1 MGDKT
6 KPGNESRDPHQRQ
19 QSRDSLHAP
28 TPDIYSSSVDTVRP
42 GEFRS
47 VSPTNPGPGNP
58 NPGNPGPGNPGPG
71 NPNPGNPGP
80 GNPGPGNPNPNPGT
94 PSIANLHSPS
104 ISKSLTLPQPRS
116 SLTRGA
122 STSHERRY
130 QYSVD
135 DDEYEFEADLEREF
149 LEGYAKAI
157 KDQERK
163 RRKKKQSISQQGGSR
178 DASRLSHG
186 GSLSHVKSRDS
197 VSASPSPLIKPDFNP
212 AYSDHDADQCDLD
225 GDHDLHPQISHRSG
239 VSQRSREEAARDE
252 SAHDE
257 SANADDNDDSA
268 ENDDSADDSAS
279 LHSNESYTLKERQ
292 AAINTTHPFGIR
304 IWKPAIYKKNRSVQ
318 AAAEGDIHMTPG
330 KTVGWRI
337 FLGNCLWT
345 LSFGL
350 LLYLVCGLGYVLC
363 SLFFW
368 SESARQYGRVLHKTG
383 FYLLY
388 PFGQF
393 VQLAADENYLHE
405 DEGEGRTLGEYERW
419 QAGDLE
425 HGRLFFGP
433 DQRNPSPRNPDPSN
447 PSPGNPSP
455 NSPNPG
461 SNPNHVR
468 TPLLGHSRSSV
479 SSASENSDSAD
490 SDVILRKRRF
500 FGRGE
505 WNLGRIVFYTWFY
518 VIITPVIYT
527 VSLIC
532 WFLVFLIPMGKVTNV
547 LCYHLRRHPLAL
559 KFKSD
564 SKYYEINGSGG
575 SGAILLCTYRAFGWK
590 YYKYTIDGTN
600 IFFINLIGV
609 VFFGI
614 FSNYFLRLHLGL
626 SLLITSPLFI
636 FVISLVSV
644 IPLAYFIGQAVASIS
659 AQTSMG
665 MGAAINAFFS
675 TIVEVFLYCVALSQ
689 GKSALVE
696 GSIIGSIL
704 AGVLLLP
711 GLSMCTGAIKRKTQR
726 YNPKSAGVSSTMLL
740 FAILGTFAPTF
751 FYQIHG
757 KYEIRCDGECDAI
770 TNLISHADSAM
781 TKLGQMS
788 TQVAESAVSQLG
800 HVADSAQKVLTNP
813 DLLSNAPALC
823 RKCQFFQVPLVYDD
837 LYQKALKPLSGICAI
852 LLFVSY
858 IIGLWFTLRTHAAM
872 IWQTPIHEKKEVVIP
887 NPGRSSSVATPVH
900 RATPATILD
909 DPAGLRK
916 RAVESPNLGP
926 NSATN
931 PNPGNHNPGNAGPG
945 HNPNPGNNPNPGV
958 TLATPLVV
966 TTAAPEDAPEG
977 HEPDAN
983 WSRSKST
990 FILLSAT
997 LLYAVVAEMLVDTVD
1012 VVLENAAIGE
1022 KLLGITIFALV
1033 PNTTEFLNAISFAMG
1048 GNIALSMEIG
1058 SAYALQV
1065 CLLQIPALVLY
1076 SMWNNDVDNGHMFTL
1091 IFPRWD
1097 LFVVMICVF
1106 LFSYIYA
1113 EGKSNYFKGSIL
1125 VLAYCVVMVGFYFDG
1140 MVSEDGFGEL
1150 AVLFGGR
1157 Y

>member
-1 MGDKT
+1 MPETDKP
-6 KPGNESRDPHQRQ
+6 KPQGSTQPSREP
-19 QSRDSLHAP
+19 SRDSLRVPHH
-28 TPDIYSSSVDTVRP
+28 DIYSSSIDTIRP

-47 VSPTNPGPGNP
+47 VSPRTTPNKDKTLHLNTNPGPS
-58 NPGNPGPGNPGPG
+58 NPGPSKASPILQP
-71 NPNPGNPGP
+71 
-80 GNPGPGNPNPNPGT
+80 
-94 PSIANLHSPS
+94 SPS
-104 ISKSLTLPQPRS
+104 NPRQPLQLPQPRP

-122 STSHERRY
+122 SSSHERRY

-163 RRKKKQSISQQGGSR
+163 RRRKKSQVPGGSVSGGSR
-178 DASRLSHG
+178 EREVSRG
-186 GSLSHVKSRDS
+186 YSLSHVRSRDS
-197 VSASPSPLIKPDFNP
+197 VPRGSPSPIIKQDFNP
-212 AYSDHDADQCDLD
+212 AFS
-225 GDHDLHPQISHRSG
+225 
-239 VSQRSREEAARDE
+239 EDE
-252 SAHDE
+252 SASHLSHVSSHVTHE
-257 SANADDNDDSA
+257 SARDGDDSDNAEPDNADHNADNDDNDDA
-268 ENDDSADDSAS
+268 DSGDADSAS
-279 LHSNESYTLKERQ
+279 IMSNESFTLKERQ

-318 AAAEGDIHMTPG
+318 AQAEGDIHMTPG

-337 FLGNCLWT
+337 FLGNVVWT
-345 LSFGL
+345 LTFGL
-350 LLYLVCGLGYVLC
+350 LLYVICGLGYLTC
-363 SLFFW
+363 SVFFW
-368 SESARQYGRVLHKTG
+368 SKSARQYARVLHKTG

-433 DQRNPSPRNPDPSN
+433 DSTQTLGPNHTPN
-447 PSPGNPSP
+447 PGNPSHGDH
-455 NSPNPG
+455 PNPD
-461 SNPNHVR
+461 HVR
-468 TPLLGHSRSSV
+468 TPLLGRNRSSL
-479 SSASENSDSAD
+479 SSASEDSLGED
-490 SDVILRKRRF
+490 SETGVSRKRRF

-505 WNLGRIVFYTWFY
+505 WNLGRIIFYAWFY
-518 VIITPVIYT
+518 VIITPVIYA

-564 SKYYEINGSGG
+564 SQYYELNGSGDG

-626 SLLITSPLFI
+626 ELLITQPLFI
-636 FVISLVSV
+636 FMVSLVSV

-675 TIVEVFLYCVALSQ
+675 TIVEVFLYCVALQQ

-757 KYEIRCDGECDAI
+757 SYELRCDGECDP
-770 TNLISHADSAM
+770 
-781 TKLGQMS
+781 
-788 TQVAESAVSQLG
+788 SAVKTVAASAATIAQSAVKT
-800 HVADSAQKVLTNP
+800 VADSAQQVLA
-813 DLLSNAPALC
+813 DSASAAAFC
-823 RKCQFFQVPLVYDD
+823 SRCQFFQVPLVYDD

-872 IWQTPIHEKKEVVIP
+872 IWQTPIHEKKEIPAPAPVV
-887 NPGRSSSVATPVH
+887 GRSSSVATPVH

-909 DPAGLRK
+909 DPAGLKHR
-916 RAVESPNLGP
+916 SPNL
-926 NSATN
+926 A
-931 PNPGNHNPGNAGPG
+931 PNPDPTPAPPPLADSG
-945 HNPNPGNNPNPGV
+945 HS
-958 TLATPLVV
+958 
-966 TTAAPEDAPEG
+966 
-977 HEPDAN
+977 PDAN

-997 LLYAVVAEMLVDTVD
+997 LLYAIVAEMLVDTVD

-1076 SMWNNDVDNGHMFTL
+1076 SMWNNNIDMDTAHMFTL

-1140 MVSEDGFGEL
+1140 VVSEDGFGDSPGGL
-1150 AVLFGGR
+1150 SALLFQR
-1157 Y
+1157 QWR

>member
-1 MGDKT
+1 MGSKDDTGKSRE
-6 KPGNESRDPHQRQ
+6 ESHDA
-19 QSRDSLHAP
+19 SLHP
-28 TPDIYSSSVDTVRP
+28 PHDIYSSSIDTIRP
-42 GEFRS
+42 EQQRS
-47 VSPTNPGPGNP
+47 LSPRSHLDKFLGNPGNNPNPGPNPGNNP
-58 NPGNPGPGNPGPG
+58 NPGNPGPSGHPALALRTSSAQVSPNHSVTS
-71 NPNPGNPGP
+71 PNPTKPNSALPGS
-80 GNPGPGNPNPNPGT
+80 T
-94 PSIANLHSPS
+94 
-104 ISKSLTLPQPRS
+104 LTLPQPRNA
-116 SLTRGA
+116 SLTRT

-135 DDEYEFEADLEREF
+135 DDEYEVEADLEREF

-163 RRKKKQSISQQGGSR
+163 RRRKKSHVSGSISQQGQ
-178 DASRLSHG
+178 LSHHGSVSQHG
-186 GSLSHVKSRDS
+186 GHALTHVTSRDS
-197 VSASPSPLIKPDFNP
+197 VSRESPSPIIKTDFNP
-212 AYSDHDADQCDLD
+212 AYSDTERECDVD
-225 GDHDLHPQISHRSG
+225 GDHDLHSEH
-239 VSQRSREEAARDE
+239 VTHEEENESAAENDE
-252 SAHDE
+252 SAEH
-257 SANADDNDDSA
+257 
-268 ENDDSADDSAS
+268 DDSADNDDDDSADNAS
-279 LHSNESYTLKERQ
+279 VLSNETFTLRERQ

-318 AAAEGDIHMTPG
+318 AQAEGDIHMTPG

-337 FLGNCLWT
+337 FLGNALWT

-350 LLYLVCGLGYVLC
+350 LLYLVCGLGYITC
-363 SLFFW
+363 SLLFW
-368 SESARQYGRVLHKTG
+368 SPSAQQYAKVLHKTG

-433 DQRNPSPRNPDPSN
+433 DVGGLRSHDPN
-447 PSPGNPSP
+447 PSPGQN
-455 NSPNPG
+455 PNPG
-461 SNPNHVR
+461 NNPENPNPNPNPNP
-468 TPLLGHSRSSV
+468 TSLLGRNRSSL
-479 SSASENSDSAD
+479 SSASEDSLGET
-490 SDVILRKRRF
+490 STEGQSRKRRF

-505 WNLGRIVFYTWFY
+505 WNLGRIFFYTYFY
-518 VIITPVIYT
+518 IFITPVIYT

-564 SKYYEINGSGG
+564 SQYYQLNGSGDG

-614 FSNYFLRLHLGL
+614 FSNYFLRLHLAL
-626 SLLITSPLFI
+626 DLLITQPMFI
-636 FVISLVSV
+636 FFLSLVSV

-675 TIVEVFLYCVALSQ
+675 TIVEVFLYCVALQQ

-757 KYEIRCDGECDAI
+757 SYELRCDGDCEPVTGVPNLGVPNLAVPNLAI
-770 TNLISHADSAM
+770 SQIGKTLSETEFVAKAAAAVC
-781 TKLGQMS
+781 TKC
-788 TQVAESAVSQLG
+788 T
-800 HVADSAQKVLTNP
+800 
-813 DLLSNAPALC
+813 
-823 RKCQFFQVPLVYDD
+823 FFQVPLVYDE

-852 LLFVSY
+852 LLFISY

-872 IWQTPIHEKKEVVIP
+872 IWQTPIHEKKELPIPVNP
-887 NPGRSSSVATPVH
+887 NPNPNLGRSSSVATPVH

-909 DPAGLRK
+909 DPAGMKQR
-916 RAVESPNLGP
+916 
-926 NSATN
+926 N
-931 PNPGNHNPGNAGPG
+931 PNPAPVPALALNPT
-945 HNPNPGNNPNPGV
+945 PNPVEEPP
-958 TLATPLVV
+958 A
-966 TTAAPEDAPEG
+966 G

-997 LLYAVVAEMLVDTVD
+997 LLYAIVAEMLVDTVD

-1076 SMWNNDVDNGHMFTL
+1076 SMWNSSTDMDDTAHMFTL

-1125 VLAYCVVMVGFYFDG
+1125 VLAYMVVMVGFYFDG
-1140 MVSEDGFGEL
+1140 VVTDGNIG
-1150 AVLFGGR
+1150 VGGLSAMFVR
-1157 Y
+1157 QY

>member
-1 MGDKT
+1 
-6 KPGNESRDPHQRQ
+6 
-19 QSRDSLHAP
+19 
-28 TPDIYSSSVDTVRP
+28 
-42 GEFRS
+42 
-47 VSPTNPGPGNP
+47 
-58 NPGNPGPGNPGPG
+58 
-71 NPNPGNPGP
+71 
-80 GNPGPGNPNPNPGT
+80 
-94 PSIANLHSPS
+94 
-104 ISKSLTLPQPRS
+104 
-116 SLTRGA
+116 
-122 STSHERRY
+122 
-130 QYSVD
+130 
-135 DDEYEFEADLEREF
+135 
-149 LEGYAKAI
+149 
-157 KDQERK
+157 
-163 RRKKKQSISQQGGSR
+163 
-178 DASRLSHG
+178 
-186 GSLSHVKSRDS
+186 
-197 VSASPSPLIKPDFNP
+197 
-212 AYSDHDADQCDLD
+212 
-225 GDHDLHPQISHRSG
+225 
-239 VSQRSREEAARDE
+239 
-252 SAHDE
+252 
-257 SANADDNDDSA
+257 
-268 ENDDSADDSAS
+268 
-279 LHSNESYTLKERQ
+279 
-292 AAINTTHPFGIR
+292 
-304 IWKPAIYKKNRSVQ
+304 
-318 AAAEGDIHMTPG
+318 MTPG

-337 FLGNCLWT
+337 FLGNALWT

-350 LLYLVCGLGYVLC
+350 LLYMVCGLGFITC

-368 SESARQYGRVLHKTG
+368 SNSARQYGRVLHKTG

-433 DQRNPSPRNPDPSN
+433 DSNHGHPTQGTNPTSHPNHPNHHDPSSGAHVD
-447 PSPGNPSP
+447 P
-455 NSPNPG
+455 
-461 SNPNHVR
+461 VR
-468 TPLLGHSRSSV
+468 TPLLGRNRSSL
-479 SSASENSDSAD
+479 SSASEDSLGED
-490 SDVILRKRRF
+490 SETGVSRKRRF

-505 WNLGRIVFYTWFY
+505 WNLGRILFYTWFY
-518 VIITPVIYT
+518 VIITPVIYA

-564 SKYYEINGSGG
+564 SQYYELNGSGDG

-626 SLLITSPLFI
+626 DLLITQPLFI
-636 FVISLVSV
+636 FLVSLVSV

-675 TIVEVFLYCVALSQ
+675 TIVEVFLYCVALQQ

-757 KYEIRCDGECDAI
+757 SYELRCDGECEGPNLMMGR
-770 TNLISHADSAM
+770 NLISHAGSA
-781 TKLGQMS
+781 LANGQ
-788 TQVAESAVSQLG
+788 QVLAESATAAASFC
-800 HVADSAQKVLTNP
+800 S
-813 DLLSNAPALC
+813 
-823 RKCQFFQVPLVYDD
+823 RCQFFQVPLVYDD

-872 IWQTPIHEKKEVVIP
+872 IWQTPIHEKKEVVQVNP
-887 NPGRSSSVATPVH
+887 NPGAGGRSSSVATPVH

-909 DPAGLRK
+909 DPAGLKHR
-916 RAVESPNLGP
+916 PGTNPGHP
-926 NSATN
+926 NSGN
-931 PNPGNHNPGNAGPG
+931 PNPGNP
-945 HNPNPGNNPNPGV
+945 NPNPGNPNPGSGPTV

-966 TTAAPEDAPEG
+966 SAPVEEAPSG
-977 HEPDAN
+977 HSPDAN

-1076 SMWNNDVDNGHMFTL
+1076 SMWNNNVDMDTAHMFTL

-1125 VLAYCVVMVGFYFDG
+1125 VLAWCVVMVGFYFDG
-1140 MVSEDGFGEL
+1140 VVSEDGFGDSPGML
-1150 AVLFGGR
+1150 SALLLPQRMVR
-1157 Y
+1157 